1 MQHRRHVPLGRRR
14 VHLAAQ
20 SPSRRKHAFLGA
32 GRGLKDIYGT
42 DHVDGRQGGRFRW
55 LLSTCLAAAVGAL
68 AILVVIASST
78 DTQEMQGGLL
88 SLKRMREARSGAQRP
103 NGPQQVEG
111 MRWAVPKTDKLMVAS
126 GPSASKYIILDAVRQ
141 RRGNRDYILNKPYA
155 RVAARLAPLR
165 KEEAS
170 KVPPLN
176 PYKLYANASPTE
188 SGIKS
193 GEATHDANVKVV
205 EQLGGLFPN
214 EDGQEFSSSE
224 AAELVAKFITPEK
237 ALPFDQAERVAAG
250 ELLADRS
257 QRAAADITL
266 VNTTVLQK
274 TTTDSD
280 DLLEEEGREVR
291 IVRVQQRGETIARI
305 LSRMGAEP
313 WQAKAMADA
322 SRSILPDQQLQPGM
336 EVHVI
341 LLPSVVRANRMSPSR
356 ITVYGETREHRV
368 TVMRTAAG
376 EFAASATPVDRRIA
390 NAETADDEAMT
401 TSSLYAAM
409 HLTAERQ
416 GVDRETILQILRIHA
431 YETDFRQRVRPGDG
445 FEFFFDIKDE
455 EKGADGSLGELL
467 ATSITAGGETRKFYR
482 FRAPDGG
489 TDYYDENGD
498 TSRKFLMRRPVRS
511 DDSRITSGFG
521 VRRHP
526 ILQTPRMHTGVD
538 WACAPGTPIMA
549 AGHGVIEEADRKGE
563 YGNYIRIRHAN
574 GYKTAYGHMQKF
586 APGMAPGTKV
596 RQGQIIGYV
605 GSTGLSS
612 GPHVHYEVLVNNTFV
627 DPTTLQVPRER
638 QLSGLLLAE
647 FQRERQR
654 IDDLMRRNPVS
665 TRVANAI
672 GG

>member
-14 VHLAAQ
+14 VQLAMQGAN
-20 SPSRRKHAFLGA
+20 RRKHLFLGA
-32 GRGLKDIYGT
+32 GRGLKDIYGS
-42 DHVDGRQGGRFRW
+42 DHDTRHGGRFRW

-68 AILVVIASST
+68 AIIVVIASST
-78 DTQEMQGGLL
+78 DSQEMQGGLL
-88 SLKRMREARSGAQRP
+88 SLKRMREARSVAQRQS
-103 NGPQQVEG
+103 GPQQADG
-111 MRWAVPKTDKLMVAS
+111 MRWAVPKTDKLMVAT

-165 KEEAS
+165 KEEAA
-170 KVPPLN
+170 KVPALN
-176 PYKLYANASPTE
+176 PYKLYASTSP
-188 SGIKS
+188 
-193 GEATHDANVKVV
+193 EAGTKADETTQDANVKVV

-214 EDGQEFSSSE
+214 EDGQEFSASE
-224 AAELVAKFITPEK
+224 AADLVAKFITPEK
-237 ALPFDQAERVAAG
+237 TLPFDQAERVAAG

-266 VNTTVLQK
+266 TNTTVLQK
-274 TTTDSD
+274 TVTDND
-280 DLLEEEGREVR
+280 DVLEEEGREVKV
-291 IVRVQQRGETIARI
+291 VRVQQRGETIARI

-322 SRSILPDQQLQPGM
+322 SRGILPDQQLQPGM

-356 ITVYGETREHRV
+356 VTVYNELREHRV
-368 TVMRTAAG
+368 TVMRNAAG

-390 NAETADDEAMT
+390 NAETSDDEAMT
-401 TSSLYAAM
+401 TSSLYAAL

-416 GVDRETILQILRIHA
+416 GVDRDTILQILRIHA

-482 FRAPDGG
+482 FRSPDGG
-489 TDYYDENGD
+489 MDYYDENGD

-511 DDSRITSGFG
+511 DDVRITSGFG

-549 AGHGVIEEADRKGE
+549 AG
-563 YGNYIRIRHAN
+563 
-574 GYKTAYGHMQKF
+574 
-586 APGMAPGTKV
+586 
-596 RQGQIIGYV
+596 QIGRA
-605 GSTGLSS
+605 
-612 GPHVHYEVLVNNTFV
+612 HV
-627 DPTTLQVPRER
+627 
-638 QLSGLLLAE
+638 
-647 FQRERQR
+647 
-654 IDDLMRRNPVS
+654 
-665 TRVANAI
+665 
-672 GG
+672 